1 MCVQSNWDPALHNIE
16 APDVNFNFLD
26 DIDHDRID
34 RAPEAPDVGDITR
47 YVQRFDISMGWII
60 DMSKNL
66 CWLWSIKNGC
76 YLISRPRSGMTAQ
89 QRRKSI
95 MSLFAGDEGGRG
107 NVSFEE
113 FNV

>member
-1 MCVQSNWDPALHNIE
+1 MFFVRY
-16 APDVNFNFLD
+16 DVDGNFEFNNEETGKILD

-47 YVQRFDISMGWII
+47 YVEKLNISMGWFMGIKGF
-60 DMSKNL
+60 MLTMFN
-66 CWLWSIKNGC
+66 KNGC
-76 YLISRPRSGMTAQ
+76 YSISRPRSGMTAQ